1 MCSGS
6 TTRRFTNNL
15 LSFSSLDQK
24 ILSYN
29 IAAINVTLLKE
40 GGNQDHG
47 IDVVDKEF
55 VA

>member
-6 TTRRFTNNL
+6 TTTRRFTNNL

-24 ILSYN
+24 IYN
-29 IAAINVTLLKE
+29 IAAINVTLVKE

-47 IDVVDKEF
+47 IDVVDKDF